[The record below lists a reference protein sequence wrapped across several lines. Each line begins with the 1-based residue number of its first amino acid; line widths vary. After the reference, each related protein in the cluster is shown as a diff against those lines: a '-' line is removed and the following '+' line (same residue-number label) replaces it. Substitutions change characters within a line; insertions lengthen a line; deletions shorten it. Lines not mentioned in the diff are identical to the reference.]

1 MDNINPYK
9 ALGVSRDADDEEIK
23 SAYRKLARRYHPD
36 LNENSKAS
44 ETRFKEVS
52 LAYEILSDKER
63 RREYD
68 TYGSVGGAYSQ
79 AGFDQFFRNGSSFRA
94 GPYRRSNFGGDS
106 TNFFGAK
113 GPSPAED
120 WFSELFGQ
128 THRMR
133 STDSANSRITNLE
146 QDLEVTFTDAYYGV
160 KKAVT
165 TPYKTLE
172 VYVPAGVDTGSR
184 IRVHGQGYPTS
195 RGGRSGDLFLKI
207 LVKAHKLFRREGK
220 DVFLDIP
227 VTLGEA
233 MLGAKIEI
241 PAPDGNVALRI
252 PAGVQNGTL
261 FRFRGKGF
269 ASLKDPVRGDFFA
282 KVNIVLPEKIDGVSR
297 KLVEEFEKLNPLR
310 PRNNFLKT

>member
-1 MDNINPYK
+1 MENLDPYK
-9 ALGVSRDADDEEIK
+9 TLGVSRDANDEQVK

-44 ETRFKEVS
+44 ETRFKAIS

-68 TYGSVGGAYSQ
+68 TYASGGGTYSQ
-79 AGFDQFFRNGSSFRA
+79 AGFEQFFRNGSSFGA
-94 GPYRRSNFGGDS
+94 GPYRRFNFGGDS

-133 STDSANSRITNLE
+133 STDGANSKISNLE
-146 QDLEVTFTDAYYGV
+146 QNLEVTFVDAYYGV
-160 KKAVT
+160 KKALT

-184 IRVHGQGYPTS
+184 IRVHGQGHPPS
-195 RGGRSGDLFLKI
+195 RGGRPGDLFLKM
-207 LVKAHKLFRREGK
+207 LVKAHRFFRREGK
-220 DVFLDIP
+220 DIFLDIP

-241 PAPDGNVALRI
+241 PAPDGKVALRI
-252 PAGVQNGTL
+252 PTGVQNGTS

-269 ASLKDPVRGDFFA
+269 PSLKDPVRGDFLA
-282 KVNIVLPEKIDGVSR
+282 RVNIVLPEKIDGVSR